1 MEGGLLSSSVKILR
15 SLPCIAGLYNGVYTC
30 PPIRG
35 YLLLYHRS
43 GSTHDDGRHESEK
56 TNFSFSPPEEGCI
69 HSIWQH
75 VWTKRRIKIT
85 SFGPDLNLKDISIR
99 TQALS
104 SDTRGLLFESF
115 QISSPKVL
123 KGLSTAAQFKA
134 PGLKQHNLR
143 L

>member
-1 MEGGLLSSSVKILR
+1 MEGGLLLSSVKILR
-15 SLPCIAGLYNGVYTC
+15 SLPCIAGLYNGVYMC

-69 HSIWQH
+69 HPTWH
-75 VWTKRRIKIT
+75 YVWTKRRIKIT
-85 SFGPDLNLKDISIR
+85 WFGPDLNLKDISIR
-99 TQALS
+99 TRALS
-104 SDTRGLLFESF
+104 SDTRGLLFESA

-123 KGLSTAAQFKA
+123 KGSSAAAQFKA

>member
-1 MEGGLLSSSVKILR
+1 MEGGLLFSSVKILR

-69 HSIWQH
+69 HSTWQH
-75 VWTKRRIKIT
+75 VLNKRRFKIP
-85 SFGPDLNLKDISIR
+85 SSGLDLKLEDISIR

-104 SDTRGLLFESF
+104 
-115 QISSPKVL
+115 
-123 KGLSTAAQFKA
+123 
-134 PGLKQHNLR
+134 
-143 L
+143 

>member
-35 YLLLYHRS
+35 YLLLYYQS

-69 HSIWQH
+69 HSQWQH
-75 VWTKRRIKIT
+75 IWNKRRIKIT
-85 SFGPDLNLKDISIR
+85 SSGPDLKLEDISIR

-104 SDTRGLLFESF
+104 SDTSFGSLLLESV
-115 QISSPKVL
+115 QIC
-123 KGLSTAAQFKA
+123 
-134 PGLKQHNLR
+134 
-143 L
+143 